1 MKEVLKMERK
11 QSKDTKVKQ
20 SKGKLLQ
27 KGVAIMMLFVTLASL
42 VLGVLANV
50 L

>member
-1 MKEVLKMERK
+1 MKDVLKMERK
-11 QSKDTKVKQ
+11 QSKEKKVKA
-20 SKGKLLQ
+20 SKGKLVQ
-27 KGVAIMMLFVTLASL
+27 KGVAIMMLIVTLASV